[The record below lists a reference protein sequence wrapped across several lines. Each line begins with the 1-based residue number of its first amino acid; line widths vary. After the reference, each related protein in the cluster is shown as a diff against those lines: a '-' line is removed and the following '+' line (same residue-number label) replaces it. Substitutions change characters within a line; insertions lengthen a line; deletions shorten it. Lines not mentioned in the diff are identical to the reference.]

1 MTVYNFKAR
10 NKEGVLVDSTMEAE
24 NEQAVISKLKAQD
37 YFVIEVNRNLAK
49 QQININI
56 GIFNKVRLRDLAIMT
71 RQFSTLINSGMSLV
85 ESLEVLSRQTSNEKL
100 SKVLIDVR
108 QNVESGLSLSEAMA
122 KHPGVFSSMYLSLV
136 NAGEMGG
143 ALDITLNR
151 LATFL
156 EKENEMRL
164 RINNKTAYPK
174 FVLAFAIVIVIAM
187 IIFIIPT
194 FKGIYDDLGVELP
207 TITKMVILVGDIFK
221 KWYTY
226 IILIGLFFGFRY
238 LNRKILSTPGGR
250 RFFDRIR
257 MKIPKIGDIIR
268 KIAISRFS
276 RTLGTLIASGVPILR
291 SLEILKGVTDNAII
305 DDAIDDIIE
314 DIKEGESISNP
325 MGKHKVFTP
334 MMVQM
339 VSVGERSGTIDDMLE
354 KISDFYDEEV
364 TNSVE
369 IITTILEPLML
380 LVVALIVAVILLSL
394 YIPLFSI
401 YQNIG

>member
-10 NKEGVLVDSTMEAE
+10 NKEGALIDSTMEAE
-24 NEQAVISKLKAQD
+24 SEADVISKLKAKE

-49 QQININI
+49 QQINLNI
-56 GIFNKVRLRDLAIMT
+56 GIFNRIKLRDLSVMT
-71 RQFSTLINSGMSLV
+71 RQFATLISSGMSLV
-85 ESLEVLSRQTSNEKL
+85 ESLDVLSRQTANERL
-100 SKVLIDVR
+100 SKVLDDVR
-108 QNVESGLSLSEAMA
+108 INVESGLSLSEALS
-122 KHPGVFSSMYLSLV
+122 KHTDVFSSMYISLV

-156 EKENEMRL
+156 EKENEMRM

-174 FVLAFAIVIVIAM
+174 FVMAFAIVIVIAM

-194 FKGIYDDLGVELP
+194 FKGIYDELGAELP
-207 TITKMVILVGDIFK
+207 TITKVVIFIGDIFK

-226 IILIGLFFGFRY
+226 IILIGGFFGIRY
-238 LNRKILSTPGGR
+238 LNRKILSTPKGKHL
-250 RFFDRIR
+250 FDTFK
-257 MKIPKIGDIIR
+257 MKIPKIGDIMR
-268 KIAISRFS
+268 KIAISRFG

-291 SLEILKGVTDNAII
+291 SLEILKGVTENSII
-305 DDAIDDIIE
+305 DDAIDDIVE
-314 DIKEGESISNP
+314 DIKEGESISTP
-325 MGKHKVFTP
+325 MAKHKVFTP

-364 TNSVE
+364 TNSVDV
-369 IITTILEPLML
+369 ITTIIEPMML